1 MPNEPGTLSSGEG
14 GRVHISVEDERYV
27 LEPGEVKSLV
37 KYGRVVPITASKS
50 QVTGSAEGKSSISIE
65 GHAAVNRAGKAVILY
80 TRAGHYIIPLVS
92 FQRVARGRPYR
103 HLSSRSFPT
112 ARACSHER

>member
-1 MPNEPGTLSSGEG
+1 MPNEPGTLSSGER

-27 LEPGEVKSLV
+27 LEPREVKSLV
-37 KYGRVVPITASKS
+37 KYGRVVPITTSKTRVS
-50 QVTGSAEGKSSISIE
+50 GSAEGKPSISIE

-92 FQRVARGRPYR
+92 FQRVARGEA
-103 HLSSRSFPT
+103 LSAPLFPLIPD
-112 ARACSHER
+112 SPGVPS